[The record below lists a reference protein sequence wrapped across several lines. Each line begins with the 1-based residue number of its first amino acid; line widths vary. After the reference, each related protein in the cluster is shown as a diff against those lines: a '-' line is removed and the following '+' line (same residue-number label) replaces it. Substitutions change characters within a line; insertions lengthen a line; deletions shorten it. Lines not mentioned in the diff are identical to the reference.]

1 MGEMDAYK
9 DLFLSESADYLQAI
23 TDGLLALEEHPHDFE
38 NVEMI
43 FRGAHSLKGMAAAM
57 GYEKTADLTHRMEEL
72 MDLVRKGL
80 CKVDAKLIDLMF
92 EALDAVK
99 IVIGEESGGATETS
113 DFGEVMGRIADML
126 KRLQDAPGDGAA
138 VDDPESGNKAPVI
151 SQSTTALGDAKETDR
166 TSTPYS
172 VVVTLEEDCILK
184 AVRAYMVIK
193 RLNHMGR
200 VIDTVPSARDIEDE
214 RFDHDFTVVVLTSGS
229 PSEIVKAVTAVT
241 EVASAQVT
249 EVVGDPRD
257 IASGTVAKSDD
268 SASARRRK
276 DTKAFETQT
285 VRISIGYLDS
295 LVDLVGELI
304 TFRSSLERIADSAKL
319 DQLDEAVED
328 LRRIS
333 TELRYVVMDTRMV
346 PVENIFNRFP
356 RMVRDLARSLGKE
369 VVFRMEGLGI
379 ELDRTVLDEIG
390 DPIVHLLRN
399 CLDHGIESPDH
410 RSAVG
415 KPRKGTVALSASRE
429 RDTVRIVISDDGA
442 GIDANRIWDK
452 ACSSGIVDP
461 HDRDMYDTDDVLMLI
476 CSPGFSTVEQPT
488 RVSGRGVGL
497 DAVKGKIEH
506 LGGSLSI
513 YSQVG
518 EGSRFELTLPLT
530 LAIVQVV
537 LVSTG
542 QHTFALPLGFVD
554 EILGSEGLN
563 IDSVDQSPVLVYR
576 EGEVVPLYRLDEIM
590 GIVPGRTK
598 VVNPREQVILMQ
610 CADGMKRGLV
620 VEGLE
625 GRIEAVVKPLSSIF
639 RATKGFSGTTVL
651 GDARVALILD
661 PRTLFS

>member
-38 NVEMI
+38 YVEMI

-57 GYEKTADLTHRMEEL
+57 GYEGTADLTHGMEGL
-72 MDLVRKGL
+72 MDLVRKGV
-80 CKVDAKLIDLMF
+80 CKVDAGLIDLML

-99 IVIGEESGGATETS
+99 SAIEEEAGGATETS
-113 DFGEVMGRIADML
+113 DYGEVMGRLADMQ
-126 KRLQDAPGDGAA
+126 KRARETSEASAAEGEPEPDAGMFSSGRATAGPGD
-138 VDDPESGNKAPVI
+138 
-151 SQSTTALGDAKETDR
+151 TKEADGTLTR
-166 TSTPYS
+166 YS
-172 VVVTLEEDCILK
+172 VVVTLEKDCILK

-200 VIDTVPSARDIEDE
+200 VVDTIPPARDIEDE
-214 RFDHDFTVVVLTSGS
+214 RFEHDFTVVVLTPGS
-229 PSEIVKAVTAVT
+229 PAEIVKAVTAVT
-241 EVASAQVT
+241 EVESAQVT
-249 EVVGDPRD
+249 EIAGDRWEM
-257 IASGTVAKSDD
+257 ASAEVTPSDQ
-268 SASARRRK
+268 SASARRLN
-276 DTKAFETQT
+276 TKAFETQT

-304 TFRSSLERIADSAKL
+304 IFRSRLESIADSVNL
-319 DQLDEAVED
+319 DRLDEAVED

-356 RMVRDLARSLGKE
+356 RMVRDLGRSLGKE
-369 VVFRMEGLGI
+369 VVFRMDGLGI

-399 CLDHGIESPDH
+399 CLDHGIELPDY
-410 RSAVG
+410 RSAAG
-415 KPRKGTVALSASRE
+415 KPRKGTITLSARRE
-429 RDTVRIVISDDGA
+429 RDTVRIVVSDDGA
-442 GIDANRIWDK
+442 GIDANRIWEK

-461 HDRDMYDTDDVLMLI
+461 HDRDMYDTGDILMLT
-476 CSPGFSTVEQPT
+476 CVPGFSTVERPT

-513 YSQVG
+513 YSQEG

-537 LVSTG
+537 LVSAG

-563 IDSVDQSPVLVYR
+563 IDSVDGSPVLVYR
-576 EGEVVPLYRLDEIM
+576 GGEVVPLYRLDEIM
-590 GIVPGRTK
+590 GIAPGRTE
-598 VVNPREQVILMQ
+598 VVSPREQVILIE
-610 CADGMKRGLV
+610 CSDGTRRGLV
-620 VEGLE
+620 SE
-625 GRIEAVVKPLSSIF
+625 I
-639 RATKGFSGTTVL
+639 
-651 GDARVALILD
+651 
-661 PRTLFS
+661 